1 MAISFFFHSRLTM
14 MALQRLLLL
23 LLSLV
28 VLLLLL
34 AVTVSNAFEVSVV
47 GPRRHKRIT
56 TCYPSAWKTTSSA
69 LASTITTSVIYAD
82 DMDFQFDVGQGGVR
96 LAQESAVKVSGTVQH
111 KPGSA
116 KPKVTD
122 LIRYTQVREVPD
134 FDAASSSSSSS
145 TKFGATVVCTGRG
158 KELYQDPGSTAE
170 SVIVLAPA
178 DAARDSLAG
187 AGSAMEAKK
196 VVINFMGGDGLQV
209 LEVLDAI
216 RQLVLM
222 LDVNTKSKI
231 YFNSLSHSTC
241 PAGTSTVTVM
251 AFNSNDDDDDDSEEG
266 EEDGEVKTKKKTLF
280 GIDKALAA
288 GEVYFCGGKWY
299 TVTDEDI
306 NPALE

>member
-1 MAISFFFHSRLTM
+1 
-14 MALQRLLLL
+14 
-23 LLSLV
+23 
-28 VLLLLL
+28 
-34 AVTVSNAFEVSVV
+34 
-47 GPRRHKRIT
+47 
-56 TCYPSAWKTTSSA
+56 
-69 LASTITTSVIYAD
+69 VIYAD
-82 DMDFQFDVGQGGVR
+82 EMDFEFDVGQGGVR
-96 LAQESAVKVSGTVQH
+96 LAKESAVKVSGTVQH

-116 KPKVTD
+116 KPKASE

-134 FDAASSSSSSS
+134 FDASSSSSSG
-145 TKFGATVVCTGRG
+145 GATVVCTGLG
-158 KELYQDPGSTAE
+158 KEQYQDPGSTAE
-170 SVIVLAPA
+170 SVIVLAPF

-196 VVINFMGGDGLQV
+196 VVINFMGGDGVQV

-241 PAGTSTVTVM
+241 PGGTATVTVM
-251 AFNSNDDDDDDSEEG
+251 ALNDDDDSEEG
-266 EEDGEVKTKKKTLF
+266 EEDGDVKKKTLF
-280 GIDKALAA
+280 GIDKALAS

>member
-1 MAISFFFHSRLTM
+1 M

-23 LLSLV
+23 PLV
-28 VLLLLL
+28 QLLLL
-34 AVTVSNAFEVSVV
+34 AVTVGNAFEVSVV
-47 GPRRHKRIT
+47 GPRIT
-56 TCYPSAWKTTSSA
+56 PSWKTISSA
-69 LASTITTSVIYAD
+69 LASTITSSVIYAD

-96 LAQESAVKVSGTVQH
+96 LAQESAVKVTGTVQH

-116 KPKVTD
+116 KPKATN
-122 LIRYTQVREVPD
+122 LIRYTRLREVPD
-134 FDAASSSSSSS
+134 FDATSSSRS
-145 TKFGATVVCTGRG
+145 KFGGATVICTGRG
-158 KELYQDPGSTAE
+158 KELYQDPGSMAE
-170 SVIVLAPA
+170 SVIVLAPF

-231 YFNSLSHSTC
+231 YFNSISHSTC
-241 PAGTSTVTVM
+241 PDGTATVAVV
-251 AFNSNDDDDDDSEEG
+251 AFNHDDDDPENG
-266 EEDGEVKTKKKTLF
+266 EADGDVKTMTKTLF
-280 GIDKALAA
+280 GIDKALAS